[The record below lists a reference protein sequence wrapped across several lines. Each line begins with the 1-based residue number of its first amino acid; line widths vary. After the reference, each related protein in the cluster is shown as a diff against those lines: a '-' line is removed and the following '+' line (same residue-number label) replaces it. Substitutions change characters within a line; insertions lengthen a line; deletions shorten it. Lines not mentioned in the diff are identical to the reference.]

1 MKKIMI
7 IPGNPG
13 IPEFYEYFV
22 KSIVSR
28 KSDLDIR
35 VSSHFP
41 DYTKPMS
48 LDEVVER
55 HKQFMETFQPDMII
69 GHSMGCYIGLRIA
82 DQTKLCMV
90 CPAVMDM
97 WLVNG
102 TMTDLSIGIYK
113 IIAPYIH
120 MVPQWLSNY
129 LSGSKYGY
137 KVCNKD
143 AFSCFA
149 NLWVDER
156 KQIADLYIPEITDN
170 VQVICSTRDD
180 WTPQYIRNKLR
191 SVFVNFYETDDLS
204 HEFCIKPN
212 ECDIVAKLI
221 IL

>member
-13 IPEFYEYFV
+13 IPEFYEDFI
-22 KSIVSR
+22 KSLVSR

-41 DYTKPMS
+41 DYSKLLS
-48 LDEVVER
+48 LDEVTER
-55 HKQFMETFQPDMII
+55 HKQFKNDFQPDLII
-69 GHSMGCYIGLRIA
+69 GHSFGCYIGLRIA

-102 TMTDLSIGIYK
+102 TITDLTVFIYK
-113 IIAPYIH
+113 SIAPYIH
-120 MVPQWLSNY
+120 MVPRWLSNY
-129 LSGSKYGY
+129 LSGSNYGY
-137 KVCNKD
+137 KVFDKD
-143 AFSCFA
+143 TIMCFTH
-149 NLWVDER
+149 LWIDER
-156 KQIADLYIPEITDN
+156 KQIADLYIPETTHN

-180 WTPQYIRNKLR
+180 WTPLYIRNTLR

-204 HEFCIKPN
+204 HDFCIKPN
-212 ECDIVAKLI
+212 ECDIVAKVISL
-221 IL
+221 